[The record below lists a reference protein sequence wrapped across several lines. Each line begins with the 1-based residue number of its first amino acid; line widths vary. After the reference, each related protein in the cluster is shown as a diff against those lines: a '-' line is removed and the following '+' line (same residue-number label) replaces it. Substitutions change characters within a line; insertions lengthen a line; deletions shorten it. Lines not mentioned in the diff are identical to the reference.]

1 MIVSSW
7 CFIVNQISLFLLR
20 TINFLESPTHTYIS
34 PPIIS
39 CVAANALFNIP
50 IKVRIRTS
58 FLAAAQLEYRPS
70 TSQINSGA
78 LGFFCYKTAVKVSL
92 EFMLRMTSLPA
103 SGLMAIAY
111 FIFEG
116 FGVAPSTLIVLLII
130 VFCVKL

>member
-78 LGFFCYKTAVKVSL
+78 LGFFCYKTAVKISL
-92 EFMLRMTSLPA
+92 EFMSQQCFEVNTAISGVSANTNSQTSNQTIKT
-103 SGLMAIAY
+103 SSFNG
-111 FIFEG
+111 
-116 FGVAPSTLIVLLII
+116 
-130 VFCVKL
+130 